1 MAETNIFEIIKKERL
16 HIEDVDIYNVNKF
29 FFKYYYK
36 YLLLIK
42 KKLIEQ
48 DEIVFEDEVES
59 IGNMFFQIS
68 WIILLTSFNIHVTIF
83 FMERA
88 ALLLSEF
95 IIISS
100 KEEKYV
106 VESNSKLND
115 AIIFT
120 LKKTVGDSKL
130 DDILKENDDLRNNN
144 FYKNLLNVRTCNYL
158 YIKIANEVLKMKN
171 YRLIEKNMR
180 SCKQLLEP
188 LFNIYQIIDIDNYL
202 YPKCLQILSQET
214 EVPKAIFIIK
224 VLLETIDLFLKDYF
238 FNNLDQEIDLFL
250 EILDN
255 NYRDFYKKGGF
266 EGIAYIC
273 SDINESKTYH
283 EFKNSVFRFLED

>member
-1 MAETNIFEIIKKERL
+1 MAETNIFDIIKKERL
-16 HIEDVDIYNVNKF
+16 NIEDVDIYSVHKF

-42 KKLIEQ
+42 KKLKEQ
-48 DEIVFEDEVES
+48 DEIIFEDEVES

-68 WIILLTSFNIHVTIF
+68 WVILLTSFNVHVTIF

-88 ALLLSEF
+88 SLLLSEF
-95 IIISS
+95 IVISS

-106 VESNSKLND
+106 VESNSKMND

-130 DDILKENDDLRNNN
+130 EDILKENVFLKNNN
-144 FYKNLLNVRTCNYL
+144 FYKNLLNVRTANYL

-180 SCKQLLEP
+180 SCKQLLDP
-188 LFNIYQIIDIDNYL
+188 LFNIYQIIDIDNFL
-202 YPKCLQILSQET
+202 YSKCLQILNQEND
-214 EVPKAIFIIK
+214 VSKAIFIIK
-224 VLLETIDLFLKDYF
+224 VILETIDLFLSEYF
-238 FNNLDQEIDLFL
+238 FNNLDQEIDFFL

-255 NYRDFYKKGGF
+255 NYKEFYKNGGF
-266 EGIAYIC
+266 EGIAYIV
-273 SDINESKTYH
+273 SDINESKTFL
-283 EFKNSVFRFLED
+283 EFKNCVFRFIEY